1 MLVRL
6 ISNLYYD
13 TPKNTLGIII
23 KELGQRVD
31 RSIDKPEKDY
41 LYIVRFS
48 NNEEEVVWKK
58 DLQMIQRAYD

>member
-1 MLVRL
+1 MLVKL

-13 TPKNTLGIII
+13 TPSGTFGIII
-23 KELGQRVD
+23 KELGERID

-58 DLQMIQRAYD
+58 DLKMIQ